1 MVGAK
6 PVLVIK
12 QQTQLSDFY
21 PVTFP
26 APQEEEYWRILHR
39 QRLNPATTQSNLQ
52 DFMPITEFALPG
64 LPPAQE
70 QLPEV
75 SPLSAEQQLQNH
87 LNELRATTENPEDIV
102 QQYVEDM
109 RNKRYASNVP
119 KNLSE
124 RTERELLRNVHA
136 LPVSDVNQKFGRIRF
151 PSKEFAHENIP
162 EDFIDS
168 LRNTPQFRD
177 YFGRQTTLPEHFP
190 SYHTEDW
197 LDPETG
203 LVREGAVAPV
213 TAVRRVNSDDI
224 IAGMAQTG
232 GGLIPLPNDS
242 NENFESRSTAKIPLL
257 MDSQNPPL
265 EHFQSGYFLTT
276 PYADDLDRSVTTHSS
291 NALVGVR
298 GFGTPS
304 GDIFQARPA
313 GMTKEG
319 ATEAIVH
326 SRIPPERLVPFRYF
340 GARTEYDDK
349 NVPFPIME
357 SKPSFLA
364 LNDIR
369 NFFKPQRATDFRQA
383 IGEEE
388 DELFSRNRK
397 FDYIRNNLP
406 FMQFAPPEFDEM
418 VDRHGMPA
426 ALTNEEKNRFLEAM
440 EEDNKSY
447 HSDMKVPERN
457 LQRKLE
463 LLRELGVSSW
473 YNRRNNLTPPTL
485 RDVTLPQTW
494 GDPMASLKNA
504 PPHVKNALIELFNRR
519 FHTSYPT
526 NDYLE
531 TLGALPVPEEQKQK
545 VLESANNPKKTDFQT
560 LSELFG

>member
-6 PVLVIK
+6 PVLVLK
-12 QQTQLSDFY
+12 QQTRLSDFY
-21 PVTFP
+21 PVTLPEVQTP
-26 APQEEEYWRILHR
+26 AQQVQNI
-39 QRLNPATTQSNLQ
+39 PATTQRSLGGFLQ
-52 DFMPITEFALPG
+52 
-64 LPPAQE
+64 Q

-75 SPLSAEQQLQNH
+75 SPLSAEQQLNMH
-87 LNELRATTENPEDIV
+87 LDELRAKTENPEDIV
-102 QQYVEDM
+102 QQYIEDM

-119 KNLSE
+119 QKLSE
-124 RTERELLRNVHA
+124 RTKKEIMRAIDTTPLFDNY
-136 LPVSDVNQKFGRIRF
+136 DKFDRLVDTI
-151 PSKEFAHENIP
+151 PYKEGKTWDNKILESI
-162 EDFIDS
+162 
-168 LRNTPQFRD
+168 RNTPQFRD

-213 TAVRRVNSDDI
+213 TAVRRANSSDI
-224 IAGMAQTG
+224 MAGMAQTG

-242 NENFESRSTAKIPLL
+242 NETFEGRSTAKVPLL
-257 MDSQNPPL
+257 MESQNPPL
-265 EHFQSGYFLTT
+265 EHFQGGYFLTT
-276 PYADDLDRSVTTHSS
+276 PYADDLDRSVTTHSTD
-291 NALVGVR
+291 ALIGVR
-298 GFGTPS
+298 GFGAPS

-326 SRIPPERLVPFRYF
+326 SRIPPERLVPLRYVDT
-340 GARTEYDDK
+340 RTEYDDK
-349 NVPFPIME
+349 NNPFSVKQ
-357 SKPSFLA
+357 SKPSFLT

-369 NFFKPQRATDFRQA
+369 NFFRPKRATDFRQA
-383 IGEEE
+383 IGQEK
-388 DELFSRNRK
+388 DELFSRNQK
-397 FDYIRNNLP
+397 FDYIRDHLP

-418 VDRHGMPA
+418 IDRHGMPV

-440 EEDNKSY
+440 EEENRA
-447 HSDMKVPERN
+447 HHRDMKTPERR
-457 LQRKLE
+457 LKEKLD
-463 LLRELGVSSW
+463 LLRELGVSNW
-473 YNRRNNLTPPTL
+473 YDRRNNITPPTL

-519 FHTSYPT
+519 FYTNYPT

-545 VLESANNPKKTDFQT
+545 VLESANNPEKTDFQT
-560 LSELFG
+560 LGELFG